1 MQAKLSRW
9 ALLVSMVVAVGSHG
23 TSFAQEMSPTGQYK
37 EGLAVGG
44 WKLYPG
50 IFVGAD
56 YDNNNSQTA
65 SGTDHDAAA
74 SARVVPRLVGVYDG
88 GIHKTSIY
96 GVVDARFFN
105 ADTVAAT
112 VGFTHLYEATRDLY
126 FNFYG
131 NYTRQTDIF
140 RSALQF
146 NNGAIGPPA
155 TPNVNI
161 PIIINPFGN
170 TPGVNPIAYNQF
182 TGGAF
187 VTKKFD
193 QFTLTLNGTAFDIVY
208 DHSDSVPAPFQT
220 SHDGASFW
228 GSARLAYNFTPA
240 FFAFAQGDGIFQRFN
255 SSVFN
260 TNGYRVIG
268 GVGSN
273 DPNSLF
279 RGEIYGGY
287 WAQNQIVNQDQLF
300 FDAFGQLNLNAFGIP
315 TDTHTGV
322 FGGRLSYFPTRYWSI
337 VAQVD
342 QTLGMSTTLAPG
354 IPAGIPIKST
364 TAILQSTY
372 GIARDWSVGVRGGY
386 TQGTF
391 IGFGDLNNHGW
402 MGGASFNYEI
412 WRNLLLTLDYQYTT
426 TQSRNTVFAPFTE
439 FTDNRY
445 SAGLTYKY

>member
-1 MQAKLSRW
+1 MQTKLSGW
-9 ALLVSMVVAVGSHG
+9 TLLVSMALAVG
-23 TSFAQEMSPTGQYK
+23 TTQNSFAQEMSPTGQYK
-37 EGLAVGG
+37 EGLALGG

-50 IFVGAD
+50 VFVGAD
-56 YDNNNSQTA
+56 YDDNFNQTA
-65 SGTDHDAAA
+65 SGTDH
-74 SARVVPRLVGVYDG
+74 STGVSLRVVPRLTGTYDG
-88 GIHKTSIY
+88 GIHKTTVY

-105 ADTVAAT
+105 GDTIAAT
-112 VGFTHLYEATRDLY
+112 AGLTHLYQAMQDLI

-161 PIIINPFGN
+161 PIIINPFGT

-182 TGGAF
+182 TGGAQVTKTFNQAF
-187 VTKKFD
+187 VT
-193 QFTLTLNGTAFDIVY
+193 LSGTAFDIVY
-208 DHSDSVPAPFQT
+208 DHSDNIPFPFQT

-228 GSARLAYNFTPA
+228 ASGRVGYNFTPS
-240 FFAFAQGDGIFQRFN
+240 FYAFAQGDGIFQRFRN
-255 SSVFN
+255 SVFD

-273 DPNSLF
+273 DPKSLF
-279 RGEIYGGY
+279 RGEVYGGY
-287 WAQNQIVNQDQLF
+287 WAQNQQ
-300 FDAFGQLNLNAFGIP
+300 QLNVNGFGIP
-315 TDTHTGV
+315 TDANSGV

-337 VAQVD
+337 TAQVD
-342 QTLGMSTTLAPG
+342 QTLSMSTTLAPG
-354 IPAGIPIKST
+354 IPAGIPTRST

-386 TQGTF
+386 TRGEF
-391 IGFGDLNNHGW
+391 IGFGELNNHGW
-402 MGGASFNYEI
+402 MAGASFNYEI

-426 TQSRNTVFAPFTE
+426 VQSNTLLASFTE

-445 SAGLTYKY
+445 TAGLTYKY

>member
-1 MQAKLSRW
+1 M
-9 ALLVSMVVAVGSHG
+9 ALAVGATSHA
-23 TSFAQEMSPTGQYK
+23 FAQEAAPTGEYK
-37 EGLAVGG
+37 EGLALGG
-44 WKLYPG
+44 WKLFPG
-50 IFVGAD
+50 VFVGAT
-56 YDNNNSQTA
+56 YDDNFNQTA
-65 SGTDHDAAA
+65 SGTDHSAGA
-74 SARVVPRLVGVYDG
+74 SLRVVPRLTGVYDG
-88 GIHKTSIY
+88 GIHKTTVY

-105 ADTVAAT
+105 GDTLAAT
-112 VGFTHLYEATRDLY
+112 AGLTHLYQATQDLI

-161 PIIINPFGN
+161 PIIINPFGT

-182 TGGAF
+182 TGGAQVTKTFNQAF
-187 VTKKFD
+187 VT
-193 QFTLTLNGTAFDIVY
+193 LSGTAFDIVY
-208 DHSDSVPAPFQT
+208 DHSDNIPAPFQT

-228 GSARLAYNFTPA
+228 ATGRVGYNFTPS
-240 FFAFAQGDGIFQRFN
+240 FYVFAQGDGIFQRFRN
-255 SSVFN
+255 TVFD

-273 DPNSLF
+273 DPKSLF
-279 RGEIYGGY
+279 RGEVYGGY
-287 WAQNQIVNQDQLF
+287 WAQNQEQSSPIALGIPTVIGL
-300 FDAFGQLNLNAFGIP
+300 GIP
-315 TDTHTGV
+315 TDANSGV

-337 VAQVD
+337 TAQVD
-342 QTLGMSTTLAPG
+342 QSLSMSTTLAPG
-354 IPAGIPIKST
+354 IPAGIPTKST

-386 TQGTF
+386 TRGEF
-391 IGFGDLNNHGW
+391 IGFGELNNHGW
-402 MGGASFNYEI
+402 MAGASFNYEI

-426 TQSRNTVFAPFTE
+426 TQSNTVLASFTE

-445 SAGLTYKY
+445 TAGLTYKY